1 MAGAGSQGKGVLAHP
16 QPCFVGLHL
25 RVDIADRGLAM
36 MVTIIDQQPDTQ
48 REGGRAQFGARQKA
62 PGDMGRVGSL
72 FEPDARFDT
81 DQSDGEQPD
90 GDRAIEM
97 KGFEVDMTSRA
108 DCAATPAIGEERPA
122 RLAIDEVGIGLGPD
136 KPAAERR
143 LDGRDQQPVIA
154 PGQAAGDGAA
164 GIGAEPIGKPPLAA
178 LRLLQIAADGT
189 AEADHRRGLKQHQ
202 QLQPQRVA
210 VGIPGPLVPT
220 PPQVALAGRAVV
232 ATPQIDD
239 LQRADDAPGAH
250 EMPRS
255 SKTPVSTS
263 RPVSSLS
270 DKGGPNFEAKG
281 AAAPGI
287 AADVPR
293 RRVVTRTPVIVGP
306 SWLENLDRQKC
317 HSVRSGLMISVF
329 ILRPPRRASCR
340 VSSGFHRPLGSSGP
354 AALPCRAVHHDPR
367 NHDDRRAS
375 A

>member
-108 DCAATPAIGEERPA
+108 DCAATPAIGKERPA
-122 RLAIDEVGIGLGPD
+122 RLPIDEVGIGLGPD

-210 VGIPGPLVPT
+210 VGIPGLWFRLPLKSHSPGALSWPRHRLTICSAPMT
-220 PPQVALAGRAVV
+220 PPGRTKCREAARPLSALRDRCRHCRTRA
-232 ATPQIDD
+232 ART
-239 LQRADDAPGAH
+239 
-250 EMPRS
+250 
-255 SKTPVSTS
+255 SK
-263 RPVSSLS
+263 R
-270 DKGGPNFEAKG
+270 KA
-281 AAAPGI
+281 
-287 AADVPR
+287 
-293 RRVVTRTPVIVGP
+293 
-306 SWLENLDRQKC
+306 
-317 HSVRSGLMISVF
+317 
-329 ILRPPRRASCR
+329 PPRRES
-340 VSSGFHRPLGSSGP
+340 PQT
-354 AALPCRAVHHDPR
+354 CRAV
-367 NHDDRRAS
+367 AL
-375 A
+375 